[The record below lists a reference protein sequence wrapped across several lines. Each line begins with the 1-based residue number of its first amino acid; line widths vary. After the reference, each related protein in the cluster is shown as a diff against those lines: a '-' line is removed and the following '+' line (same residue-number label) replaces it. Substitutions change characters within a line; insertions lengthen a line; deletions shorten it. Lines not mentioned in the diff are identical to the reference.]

1 MQKLELSQQRSVY
14 EELSGHLVT
23 NITKQSFVECLILNR
38 IEITKGITPET
49 PHFSLY
55 CIELFEI
62 LLQQQRMYILPPER
76 SSCASIDTISQDSF
90 Q

>member
-1 MQKLELSQQRSVY
+1 MQKLELAQQKVVF
-14 EELSGHLVT
+14 EELSGHLST
-23 NITKQSFVECLILNR
+23 NITKQSFVEGLILNR
-38 IEITKGITPET
+38 IEIAKGITPEVA
-49 PHFSLY
+49 HFSLY

-76 SSCASIDTISQDSF
+76 TSCISLNTISEDNF